1 MSQFISLDQAIAMTT
16 LYRNENEKILAPE
29 FQGKNILCRSE
40 TFDREVF
47 DTLLSK
53 PDCKYI
59 RIYYGMDEKL
69 QVHAIIVA
77 ANEENEDILPPKG
90 GVQLPGDGDIGEN
103 GRRCPDVCPPPSDL
117 NP

>member
-1 MSQFISLDQAIAMTT
+1 MSQFISLEQAVAMTT

-29 FQGKNILCRSE
+29 FQGQNILCRSE

-47 DTLLSK
+47 DSLLSK

-59 RIYYGMDEKL
+59 RVYYGMDDELK
-69 QVHAIIVA
+69 VHAIVVA
-77 ANEENEDILPPKG
+77 ADSNNRDILPPKG
-90 GVQLPGDGDIGEN
+90 VGLPGDGDIGEN
-103 GRRCPDVCPPPSDL
+103 ARRCPDDCPQKSDL